1 MADKVELYVNGKI
14 YSGWL
19 DVDITRSLNAI
30 SGSFSMSVT
39 DRWSGQSEPWIVKPD
54 DACEVKINGERVIK
68 GYIFSVDPSFNK
80 DGRTIAVAGRDSTAD
95 FVDCSIDVKENQL
108 QTISLK
114 RLAETLAKPFGL
126 KVTIEGSTGAAF
138 NPFAFNP
145 GESCFEALE
154 RACRQKGFLLTND
167 GNGGILMTRP
177 SSERS
182 GTILEQGKN
191 ILQASGSFNHTERF
205 SNYKVKGQS
214 SKFEDDLDP
223 MFAYSIQASAT
234 DPNVPRYRPLLVVNE
249 SVTTIEQAKQRA
261 QWEATNRAAK
271 SSQFNVQVQGW
282 TQGDG
287 SLWRVNQLVRLRSHW
302 IGVDDDLLVVST
314 KMTLSASSGSLTE
327 LKLERKDAYTP
338 EPAIPKK
345 TDPLEAALKK
355 AVAPK

>member
-1 MADKVELYVNGKI
+1 MADKVELYVSGKI

-30 SGSFSMSVT
+30 AGSFSMSIT
-39 DRWSGQSEPWIVKPD
+39 DRWSGQSEPWILKPD
-54 DACEVKINGERVIK
+54 DACEVKINGTRVIK
-68 GYIFSVDPSFNK
+68 GYVFSVSSAISK
-80 DGRTIAVAGRDSTAD
+80 DARTISVSGRDQTAD

-108 QTISLK
+108 QSISLK
-114 RLAETLAKPFGL
+114 RLAETLAKPFGM

-154 RACRQKGFLLTND
+154 KACRQKGFLLTND
-167 GNGGILMTRP
+167 GNGGILITRP
-177 SSERS
+177 SSERAS
-182 GTILEQGKN
+182 TILEQGKN
-191 ILQASGSFNHTERF
+191 ILQASATFDHSDRF
-205 SNYKVKGQS
+205 STYKVKGQS
-214 SKFEDDLDP
+214 SKFDDDLDP

-234 DPNVPRYRPLLVVNE
+234 DPNVTRYRPIMIVNE
-249 SVTTIEQAKQRA
+249 SVATIEQAKQRA

-287 SLWRVNQLVRLRSHW
+287 SLWRINQLVRFRSPA
-302 IGVDDDLLVVST
+302 IGIDDDLLVVST
-314 KMTLSASSGSLTE
+314 KMNLSAASGSTTE

-345 TDPLEAALKK
+345 TDPMETALKK

>member
-1 MADKVELYVNGKI
+1 MDKVELYVNGRI

-30 SGSFSMSVT
+30 SGSFSLSIT
-39 DRWSGQSEPWIVKPD
+39 DRWSGQSEPWVVKPD

-68 GYIFSVDPSFNK
+68 GFVFEVNPSFTK
-80 DGRTIAVAGRDSTAD
+80 DSRSISVSGRDLTAD
-95 FVDCSIDVKENQL
+95 FVDCAIDVKENQL
-108 QTISLK
+108 TQISLK

-126 KVTIEGSTGAAF
+126 SVTIQGSTGSAF

-145 GESCFEALE
+145 GETCFEALE

-167 GNGGILMTRP
+167 GNGGILIIRP

-182 GTILEQGKN
+182 GTIIEQGSN
-191 ILQASGSFNHTERF
+191 IIQGSATFNHSERF
-205 SNYKVKGQS
+205 SDYKVKGQS

-223 MFAYSIQASAT
+223 VFAYSIQATAK
-234 DPNVPRYRPLLVVNE
+234 DPNVSRYRPMLLVNE
-249 SVTTIEQAKQRA
+249 SVATIEQAKQRA
-261 QWEATNRAAK
+261 QWEATHRAAK
-271 SSQFNVQVQGW
+271 ASQFNVQVQGW

-287 SLWRVNQLVRLRSHW
+287 SLWRINQLVRLRSSW
-302 IGVDDDLLVVST
+302 LGINDDLLIVGT
-314 KMTLSASSGSLTE
+314 KMTLSASGGSLTE

-338 EPAIPKK
+338 EPAVKTK